1 MGIIYKIENMENGK
15 VYIGQ
20 TKQSLDARIKG
31 HIFKANNE
39 EVLPNSLH
47 YDIRN
52 LGIEQFS
59 VEIIAKCSNNKL
71 DDMERYYIDKYK
83 SYETGYNKNRGGG
96 AYRDR
101 QLDKE
106 LVIQYLRE
114 GLSPTEISAIVDCSL
129 PFISRTISGYNMEPQ
144 KYMSSGR
151 LKVIKYTNEWKMLA
165 IYNSILEAYR
175 NTDSK
180 VSESTFS
187 HNIRSACGTG
197 KSLYGYRWAL
207 AEDLYY
213 SDGDK
218 ELVFRCPID
227 KKNYLEG
234 KEYREEQGLIV
245 TNIEENFEDKQAGV
259 CKYCGKEL
267 GDKEDRICLECAKK
281 HPRSSLSKQLFERLG
296 KGSKEKKITLASKL
310 PDKETLKK
318 LIEEYNYIEICRMYG
333 VYERTLRE
341 KLREYGI
348 YKEKINRNVEEKKV
362 IGDVLEVGRKEA
374 AARNKISLWKVDKIL
389 ESYGIEHWMYSSG
402 VIIKMTNPINGEDK
416 VFKST
421 KDAARYLYGNDVPYS
436 TINSLS
442 YKIKK
447 AAEANKDYKGYK
459 WKVVDKKLIMN
470 NILSI
475 INEETG

>member
-31 HIFKANNE
+31 HIFKANNG
-39 EVLPNSLH
+39 EVLPDSLH

-59 VEIIAKCSNNKL
+59 VEIIAECSNDKL

-129 PFISRTISGYNMEPQ
+129 SFVKRVVGASDIEIQKLGYSG
-144 KYMSSGR
+144 K
-151 LKVIKYTNEWKMLA
+151 LKVIKYTNEWKIVAM
-165 IYNSILEAYR
+165 YNSILEAYK

-207 AEDLYY
+207 AQDLYY
-213 SDGDK
+213 SEGEK
-218 ELVFRCPID
+218 ELIFRCPID
-227 KKNYLEG
+227 KENYLAG
-234 KEYREEQGLIV
+234 KEYWEENGLIV
-245 TNIEENFEDKQAGV
+245 TNVGDNFEDRQASI

-267 GDKEDRICLECAKK
+267 SNSIDKICIDCANK
-281 HPRSSLSKQLFERLG
+281 HPRSALSKQLLERMG
-296 KGSKEKKITLASKL
+296 KGKETNKVTLASKL
-310 PDKETLKK
+310 PDKETLES
-318 LIEEYNYIEICRMYG
+318 LIEKYNYREICRIYG
-333 VYERTLRE
+333 VHEKTLRD

-348 YKEKINRNVEEKKV
+348 YKEKINRNVDEKKV
-362 IGDVLEVGRKEA
+362 VEDVFRLGRERA
-374 AARNKISLWKVDKIL
+374 ATKHRISTWKLRNILDK
-389 ESYGIEHWMYSSG
+389 YGIESWMYSSE
-402 VIIKMTNPINGEDK
+402 VVLRRINNITREI
-416 VFKST
+416 VTFVST
-421 KDAARYLYGNDVPYS
+421 RDAARSMASVGMSDS
-436 TINSLS
+436 AINSMA

-447 AAEANKDYKGYK
+447 AAEAKKEYKGYK
-459 WKVVDKKLIMN
+459 WEVVDKQMIRDKIISIMN
-470 NILSI
+470 DTK
-475 INEETG
+475 E